1 MSPRPLPLLP
11 ISVLLMLIALTYW
24 LSSFVQPQRAR
35 EDANL
40 RHDPDLIIEEFT
52 AQKMSP
58 TGDVQYVVKAAK
70 MMHYPDDDSSE
81 LQDVVFTATQLGQ
94 PKVTVTA
101 PRGKL
106 NEGGDEVVME
116 GGVVL
121 LRSALGKLAALTV
134 KTPRLT
140 VLPDQG
146 IARSVDGVTMESTLG
161 AMRAQRFELNSQQ
174 KTAVFERG
182 SMVIKPAR

>member
-1 MSPRPLPLLP
+1 MSQRSLPLLP
-11 ISVLLMLIALTYW
+11 IGVLLLLTGLTYW
-24 LSSFVQPQRAR
+24 LSTFVQPQRAAA
-35 EDANL
+35 DANL
-40 RHDPDLIIEEFT
+40 RHDPDLIIEDFT

-58 TGDVQYVVKAAK
+58 TGDVQYIVKAAK

-81 LQDVVFTATQLGQ
+81 LENVIFTANQPGQ
-94 PKVTVTA
+94 PKLTVSA

-121 LRSALGKLAALTV
+121 KRDALGKSAAMTV

-140 VLPDQG
+140 VLPEQG
-146 IARSVDGVTMESTLG
+146 IARSVDGVTMDSALG
-161 AMRAQRFELNSQQ
+161 AMRAQRFELNNQA
-174 KTAVFERG
+174 KTAIFEKG
-182 SMVIKPAR
+182 SMVIKPQK